1 MDLIDVT
8 LNQIPMQVSL
18 RMTMGGI
25 PHGFTTRQGGVSEGI
40 YSSLNL
46 AFGRGDDREKVE
58 ENYRRV
64 CGAFP
69 VDINKLVLTT
79 QVHGDQIRTVTA
91 EDWGKGLSRPKDYEA
106 DGLITDVPGTTLVA
120 FGADCLTA
128 LLYDPVHRAIGA
140 VHAGW
145 RGTASGI
152 VERAVEAMTAA
163 YGTRPEELV
172 AALGPCISACCF
184 ETDQDVPNAMTA
196 ALGAAALPFITDKG
210 EGKFL
215 VDLKGLNALRL
226 QRVGVREE
234 CIDISPDCTLCK
246 PEKYW
251 SHRYTKGERGSQAS
265 LISLPENI

>member
-1 MDLIDVT
+1 MELYDQT
-8 LNQIPMQVSL
+8 LKGIPLQVSPQL
-18 RMTMGGI
+18 SQLGI

-64 CGAFP
+64 CSALE
-69 VDINKLVLTT
+69 VDINKLVLTA
-79 QVHGDQIRTVTA
+79 QIHGDRIRTVTA
-91 EDWGKGLSRPKDYEA
+91 EDWGKGLSRPKDYET
-106 DGLITDVPGTTLVA
+106 DGLITDVPGTTLAA

-152 VERAVEAMTAA
+152 LERAVEAMTGA
-163 YGTRPEELV
+163 YGTQPKDLL

-226 QRVGVREE
+226 RRAGVGEE
-234 CIDISPDCTLCK
+234 HIGISPDCTLCQ

-251 SHRYTKGERGSQAS
+251 SHRHTKGERGSQAS
-265 LISLPENI
+265 LISLPES